1 MKSIRSYLVFWV
13 ILTIAG
19 TTIVLGFAFD
29 VVFER
34 MLVEDFDHDQLDRAL
49 TLGSLIEED
58 QDGIAFDFDL
68 DSLPERTQGKHPE
81 YVEVWLSD
89 GTELF
94 RSKSL
99 GSSHLQFPTIT
110 EEGHA
115 HWDLTLVNGSQGRA
129 VALLIGIAPTLDE
142 KENVEPVGS
151 EEAISP
157 IISKTLGDSQASG
170 KQCVIALAQDR
181 QILDRHLRNFR
192 IVLTIANLILIAL
205 TTFVVIR
212 IINIGLLPLNIL
224 SDRARAIDAKT
235 LMVRMPTESQPI
247 EVRVLSQQLNN
258 LLERLEQSF
267 VRERRMTAN
276 VAHELRT
283 PIAELLATS
292 EVAERWPQDEE
303 ASAELIAATTDVA
316 QRMSRIVNGLLH
328 LSRVEFGE
336 MQVGKTSVDV
346 VSMVDEAFRS
356 HASHMASGKITL
368 ELRGT
373 GPATLTDP
381 HLIPILVSNLVHN
394 AVIYCSTPGRIQSYL
409 LSTDKTFHWR
419 LSNPDSTLSE
429 EDLERLTEPLWCKD
443 PSRRNTQNSGLGLA
457 IVADIVET
465 LRGSLAFS
473 IDDGRFQVE
482 IRIGETDSPK

>member
-19 TTIVLGFAFD
+19 TTIVLGLAFD
-29 VVFER
+29 LVFER
-34 MLVEDFDHDQLDRAL
+34 MLVEDFDHDQLDRVL

-68 DSLPERTQGKHPE
+68 DSLPERAQGTHPE

-99 GSSHLQFPTIT
+99 GSSHLRFPTIT

-129 VALLIGIAPTLDE
+129 VALLIGIAPALDK
-142 KENVEPVGS
+142 KENTQPDGTEVTNS
-151 EEAISP
+151 EANSEVLS
-157 IISKTLGDSQASG
+157 GSQASG

-192 IVLTIANLILIAL
+192 IVLTVANLILIAL

-212 IINIGLLPLNIL
+212 IINIGLLPLTIL
-224 SDRARAIDAKT
+224 SDRARNIDAKT
-235 LMVRMPTESQPI
+235 LMVRMPTDSQPI

-303 ASAELIAATTDVA
+303 ASADLIAATTDVA

-336 MQVGKTSVDV
+336 NQVGNTSIDV
-346 VSMVDEAFRS
+346 VYLVKAAFQS
-356 HASHMASGKITL
+356 HATQMASDKITL
-368 ELRGT
+368 ESSAT

-381 HLIPILVSNLVHN
+381 HLLPILVSNLVHN
-394 AVIYCSTPGRIQSYL
+394 SVIYCSTPGTIQSHL
-409 LSTDKTFHWR
+409 SSTDKTFHWC
-419 LSNPDSTLSE
+419 LSNPDSTLTE

-457 IVADIVET
+457 IVSDIVET
-465 LRGSLAFS
+465 LRGSLVFS
-473 IDDGRFQVE
+473 IEGGRFQVE
-482 IRIGETDSPK
+482 VRIGETDVTE